1 MKHYSKELK
10 AKVIRLHLQ
19 EGRNQKSL
27 EEEYNIGRGAIYH
40 WLKSYNKECQT
51 NPEKTTEKQDYTDY
65 FVLKKEIEEL
75 RKENTFLKKATA
87 FFAKEM

>member
-19 EGRNQKSL
+19 EGRSQKSL

-75 RKENTFLKKATA
+75 RKENAFLKKRRHSSL
-87 FFAKEM
+87 